1 MVSHSS
7 PFCFGIIACC
17 PTHLSFN
24 YRRHVGIVNICFQET
39 FEDPSLQLFVPRI
52 SSSGCACSDCH
63 FGHFNRSFYYLLT
76 YLLTH
81 THTHAHA
88 QSSFTA
94 RTSRHASRMQNIRG
108 CRCQSHSMSIRIPIP
123 YRRKAISTESP
134 HPVSYLQNHFHAYMY
149 SKTVVDLGF

>member
-63 FGHFNRSFYYLLT
+63 FGHFNRSFCYLLT

-81 THTHAHA
+81 THTHTHTHSRLLLRALHA
-88 QSSFTA
+88 TQVEC
-94 RTSRHASRMQNIRG
+94 RTSVAAVVTAIRFQCAYRSHTDG
-108 CRCQSHSMSIRIPIP
+108 RQSPRNLHTQCLTHRTTSMHTCIPKQWWI
-123 YRRKAISTESP
+123 
-134 HPVSYLQNHFHAYMY
+134 
-149 SKTVVDLGF
+149 